1 MRFIEWHGRQFR
13 SLRDAAAELGIS
25 YSKAKR
31 LIRHFRRARLDPAVA
46 LDWIK
51 GVEPFIS
58 SKETKTDEYYAD
70 ARASADRGE
79 RYQERH
85 GNGKASGKLYD
96 L

>member
-1 MRFIEWHGRQFR
+1 MKFIEWHGRQFR
-13 SLRDAAAELGIS
+13 SLRVAAAELKIS
-25 YSKAKR
+25 YWRAQK

-46 LDWIK
+46 LDWIT
-51 GVEPFIS
+51 GREPFYP

-79 RYQERH
+79 RFKERH